1 MFGRIVRLIKS
12 WIGYFVSF
20 AEDPEVMLHQAV
32 EEMRNTVP
40 KLNGVLVSTRA
51 TALKLESDVSGLRQ
65 QEARLTSSIKAALR
79 DGTPQSRSIAEDE
92 ASTLQHVRE
101 SLANTLEQLAAAN
114 TAHANAVE
122 SIDELKRR
130 LRARI
135 EQAQRAIE
143 EHRRARVLREAADA
157 LAELDAGTVGST
169 TEKHIEQVRE
179 KSAEARAAMEIALS
193 GDLKQIANDRRL
205 RKARAQSVL
214 QEFEAEIAS
223 GEQKQIE
230 GE

>member
-92 ASTLQHVRE
+92 ASTLQQVRE
-101 SLANTLEQLAAAN
+101 SLANTLEQLAAARVG
-114 TAHANAVE
+114 AVE
-122 SIDELKRR
+122 TFDDHTAPRKKQAYISRSILSPILAK
-130 LRARI
+130 
-135 EQAQRAIE
+135 
-143 EHRRARVLREAADA
+143 AA
-157 LAELDAGTVGST
+157 
-169 TEKHIEQVRE
+169 
-179 KSAEARAAMEIALS
+179 
-193 GDLKQIANDRRL
+193 
-205 RKARAQSVL
+205 
-214 QEFEAEIAS
+214 
-223 GEQKQIE
+223 
-230 GE
+230 